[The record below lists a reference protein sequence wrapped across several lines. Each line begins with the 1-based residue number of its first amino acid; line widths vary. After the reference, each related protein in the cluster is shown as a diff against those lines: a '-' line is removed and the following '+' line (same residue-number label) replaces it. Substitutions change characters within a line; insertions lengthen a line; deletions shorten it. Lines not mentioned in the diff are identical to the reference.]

1 MSSFAERVVLLD
13 LTEARRWHSVSPAPS
28 SGCILAQE
36 TPTVSGP
43 PALPVLPFVP
53 VGSIDSTTHIP
64 ALHSRTEHQ
73 SAPEAVVAVSE
84 HSEHSPCS
92 LAQLSRQLAASVG
105 AGLTLAVVAD
115 DSSVL
120 YYRVCGGLAG
130 GRREPL
136 LRAADSAGDAPA
148 EDDDL

>member
-36 TPTVSGP
+36 TPT
-43 PALPVLPFVP
+43 
-53 VGSIDSTTHIP
+53 
-64 ALHSRTEHQ
+64 